1 MLSILDIKKWRA
13 IYVHP
18 ITSQILAFVMGKSGV
33 PNRRGTSSTAGGAKL
48 EGVLLFQ
55 VSVWSELWEHAAAAG
70 FKHFTK
76 EYLDHAIVSE
86 NQCER
91 LSTSLR
97 KHHTLEKIFGLVEYA
112 LPDRD
117 GSVYKR
123 LLRERFPP
131 PLVWPRVLTP
141 LCPGASTIMCIPDC
155 SCPGG
160 R

>member
-1 MLSILDIKKWRA
+1 
-13 IYVHP
+13 
-18 ITSQILAFVMGKSGV
+18 MGKSGV

-123 LLRERFPP
+123 AARGRGGTTTIRDVSLSHYKSQYLRCDWMYIDRP
-131 PLVWPRVLTP
+131 PLLDVQNALARL
-141 LCPGASTIMCIPDC
+141 SRYDEY
-155 SCPGG
+155 
-160 R
+160 